1 MNNSQEK
8 FTSISTEKNLIN
20 SEYEWLSKKFVDWC
34 DEIYIY

>member
-20 SEYEWLSKKFVDWC
+20 SEYEWLSKSS
-34 DEIYIY
+34 